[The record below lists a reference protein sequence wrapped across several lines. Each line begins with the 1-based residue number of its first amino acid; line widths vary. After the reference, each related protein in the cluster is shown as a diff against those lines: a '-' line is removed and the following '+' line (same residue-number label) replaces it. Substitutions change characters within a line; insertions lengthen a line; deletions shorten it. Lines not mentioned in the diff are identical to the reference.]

1 MAKEANRRKKTIRT
15 GITSGSK
22 IRSDVN
28 PERRN
33 HQSSE
38 RSSQRS
44 KLISKNSRRRGPA
57 VISASRVA
65 NPSAQSTRENNFKF
79 TKRAFASSPQKD
91 KSQDNKH
98 QVRNYQD
105 KGERFRNS
113 ILIAFSLL
121 LSLILGIGIG
131 SRDRE
136 SIVDSAI
143 NLLKENA
150 PSEISRQALERAAIE
165 GAVKASGDQWANYF
179 PSSAIAKLEE
189 RNSNILTGIGVTL
202 KKARSGAIEIVQV
215 ISGTTAERAG
225 LLAGDQIIEV
235 NETDVQGASLT
246 TVGALIRGEVGGELR
261 LQILRA
267 SEKIEFV
274 VATER
279 VNLKTVE
286 GSQIDN
292 GVAYLAISNFAKGTA
307 EEAASAISGLDSR
320 NGVILDLRNN
330 PGGLVEEA
338 VRVGEIFIGN
348 GLITSYKVSGEERVF
363 NARNRNPIL
372 SPLVVM
378 INRRTSSSAELLAAA
393 IQDRNR
399 GVVIGERSYGKGSVQ
414 DFIPLEDGS
423 KIELTVALYLTPS
436 GRIIEGVGVTP
447 DLVVKA
453 EELNLKALQIL
464 GGLSELS
471 QPTKK

>member
-1 MAKEANRRKKTIRT
+1 MAKEAKRRKKTIRT

-38 RSSQRS
+38 RSSERS

-65 NPSAQSTRENNFKF
+65 NPSEQSTRENNFKF

-121 LSLILGIGIG
+121 LSLVLGIGIG

-261 LQILRA
+261 LRILRA

-307 EEAASAISGLDSR
+307 EEATSAISGLDSR

-330 PGGLVEEA
+330 PGGQVEEA
-338 VRVGEIFIGN
+338 VRIGEIFIGN

-414 DFIPLEDGS
+414 DFITLEDGS

-436 GRIIEGVGVTP
+436 GRTIEGVGVTP

-453 EELNLKALQIL
+453 DELNLKALQIL

>member
-38 RSSQRS
+38 RSSERS
-44 KLISKNSRRRGPA
+44 KSISKNSRRRGPA

-65 NPSAQSTRENNFKF
+65 NPSEQSTRENNFKF

-121 LSLILGIGIG
+121 LSLVLGIGIG

-165 GAVKASGDQWANYF
+165 GALKASGDQWANYF
-179 PSSAIAKLEE
+179 PTSAIAKLEE
-189 RNSNILTGIGVTL
+189 RNANILTGIGVTL

-215 ISGTTAERAG
+215 KSGTTAEKAG

-261 LQILRA
+261 LRILRA

-307 EEAASAISGLDSR
+307 EEATSAISGLDSR

-330 PGGLVEEA
+330 PGGQVEEA

-378 INRRTSSSAELLAAA
+378 INRGTSSAAELLAAA

-414 DFIPLEDGS
+414 DFITLEDGS

-436 GRIIEGVGVTP
+436 GRTIEGVGVTP

-453 EELNLKALQIL
+453 DELNLKALQIL